1 MVDKIQFHK
10 RFLDIFTDKEL
21 NVIVNNATV
30 VTENCIMI
38 NTTNNFFELSADIGG
53 KLYIYCNSNE
63 NDTEQQLTKDEF
75 MKLYKS
81 SPLLEMK
88 HINIDD

>member
-21 NVIVNNATV
+21 NDIVNNATV

-38 NTTNNFFELSADIGG
+38 NTINNFFELSADIGD

-63 NDTEQQLTKDEF
+63 NVTEQQLTKDEF
-75 MKLYKS
+75 MKFYKS